1 MRFTAAAVVLLLL
14 APGCLD
20 TSPGGG
26 ASGDTAIATPTWEV
40 GQSWTYTVVIP
51 GTVEELAVETTMVVG
66 DIDETDYRLGSSQL
80 EDAQRHAVLNH
91 NPALGR
97 IRIADMALYE
107 KNEPQ
112 LLLQFPLTAGA
123 SWNFSLFG
131 VERFDATII
140 SITDGIASISAQ
152 STSGERLDYVYDHS
166 IGWLTSFVR
175 SETDGSELLRMTVVE
190 TGTSYTDEV
199 WFCRGGDLY
208 EGKFTGPDLEF
219 YDTAFANDGHVRYG
233 PWSYIVYWIEADIGG
248 SGSGELIL
256 RDHDG
261 EQLTEVFT
269 PGNSFQELGTVTG
282 TSGNWTL
289 QVSLSG
295 DADVRLLVAGAI
307 QYSWVL

>member
-1 MRFTAAAVVLLLL
+1 MRFIAVAVVLLLL

-20 TSPGGG
+20 TSPDEE
-26 ASGDTAIATPTWEV
+26 ASGDTAIPAPTWEV
-40 GQSWTYTVVIP
+40 GLSWTYAVVIP
-51 GTVEELAVETTMVVG
+51 EAEVVTMMVVG
-66 DIDETDYRLGSSQL
+66 AIDETDYHLGSSQL
-80 EDAQRHAVLNH
+80 LDAQLHAVLNH

-140 SITDGIASISAQ
+140 SITDGIASISAE
-152 STSGERLDYVYDHS
+152 STSGERLDYVYDRS

-175 SETDGSELLRMTVVE
+175 SETGGSELLRMTVVE

-208 EGKFTGPDLEF
+208 EGEFTGPDLEF

-307 QYSWVL
+307 QYSWVP

>member
-1 MRFTAAAVVLLLL
+1 MRFTVTAVVLLLL

-20 TSPGGG
+20 TSPDGG
-26 ASGDTAIATPTWEV
+26 ASGDTAIAAPTWEV
-40 GQSWTYTVVIP
+40 GQSWTYAVVIP
-51 GTVEELAVETTMVVG
+51 EAEVVTTMVVG
-66 DIDETDYRLGSSQL
+66 AIDEIDYHLGSSQL
-80 EDAQRHAVLNH
+80 LDAQLHAVLND

-112 LLLQFPLTAGA
+112 LLLQFPLTAGT

-140 SITDGIASISAQ
+140 SITDGIASISAE
-152 STSGERLDYVYDHS
+152 STSGERLDYVYDRS

-175 SETDGSELLRMTVVE
+175 SETGGSELLRMTVVE
-190 TGTSYTDEV
+190 TGSSYTDEV

-208 EGKFTGPDLEF
+208 EGEFTGPDLEF